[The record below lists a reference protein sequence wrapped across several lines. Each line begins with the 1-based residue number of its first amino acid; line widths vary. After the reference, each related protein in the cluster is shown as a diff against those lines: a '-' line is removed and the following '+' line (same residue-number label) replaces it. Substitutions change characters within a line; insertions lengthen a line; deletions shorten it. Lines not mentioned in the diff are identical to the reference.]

1 MVNPGLSHSCQ
12 QQLHNL
18 GFKENIITATLLNV
32 IYFGTLRINMNN
44 FEDPLTFPLA
54 PPADSNVRLI
64 LWLMSKCL
72 QKDIPISLSCSLCL
86 VMNS

>member
-44 FEDPLTFPLA
+44 FEDRSFDLSSRTTSRFKCPSNSLA
-54 PPADSNVRLI
+54 DEQMLAKRHSHQPQL
-64 LWLMSKCL
+64 
-72 QKDIPISLSCSLCL
+72 
-86 VMNS
+86 